1 MTPNEQSN
9 GAPKGLVF
17 NIQKFSLHDGP
28 GIRTIVFLK
37 GCPLACIW
45 CSNPEGQSMAP
56 ELIHSC
62 DRCIGRD
69 DCDRCIA
76 VCLEQAITKDDEGQI
91 CIDRSICD
99 GCGDCAYVCP
109 SRALEE
115 SGEWVGVDDV
125 ARIVEEDDAFYARSG
140 GGLTVSGGE
149 PLAQGAFVRAL
160 LGVAR
165 SRGIDTAI
173 ETSGLC
179 NWKTMRDVAPLTDR
193 IFFDI
198 KCLDPEKHEQVT
210 GVSNRKILQNFLRLR
225 AEFPEVD
232 VVVRTPVIP
241 GVNDSEDDI
250 RAIVEFVNDAG
261 GASAYELLPY
271 HGFGEA
277 KYTKL
282 GKYYPLSHLR
292 PPSDEHMKELQR
304 IATLCDAPSSG
315 ARPPRPCVSY

>member
-1 MTPNEQSN
+1 MALNHESN

-45 CSNPEGQSMAP
+45 CSNPESQSASP
-56 ELIHSC
+56 ELIRNC
-62 DRCIGRD
+62 ERCIRSEE
-69 DCDRCIA
+69 CERCMT

-99 GCGDCAYVCP
+99 GCGDCAFVCP
-109 SRALEE
+109 SRALEQ
-115 SGEWVGVDDV
+115 SGEWVAVDDV
-125 ARIVEEDDAFYARSG
+125 VRIVEEDDAFYARSG

-160 LGVAR
+160 LGAAR
-165 SRGIDTAI
+165 RRGIDTAI

-198 KCLDPEKHEQVT
+198 KCLDPEKHAEVT
-210 GVSNRKILQNFLRLR
+210 GVSNRKILENFQRLR
-225 AEFPEVD
+225 AEFPEVN

-241 GVNDSEDDI
+241 GVNDSEAEI
-250 RAIVEFVNDAG
+250 EAIVEFVNDAG
-261 GASAYELLPY
+261 GAFAYELLPY
-271 HGFGEA
+271 HGFGEP
-277 KYTKL
+277 KYAKL
-282 GKYYPLSHLR
+282 GRQYLLSHLD
-292 PPSDEHMKELQR
+292 PPSNERMKGLQR
-304 IATLCDAPSSG
+304 IAALCDAP
-315 ARPPRPCVSY
+315 

>member
-1 MTPNEQSN
+1 MSLENESN

-37 GCPLACIW
+37 GCPLACMW
-45 CSNPEGQSMAP
+45 CSNPEGRAPSP
-56 ELIHSC
+56 ELILTC
-62 DRCIGRD
+62 DRCIGTEE
-69 DCDRCIA
+69 CDRCIT
-76 VCLEQAITKDDEGQI
+76 VCLEHAITKGENGELS
-91 CIDRSICD
+91 IDRSHCD

-109 SRALEE
+109 SKALEV
-115 SGEWVGVDDV
+115 SGEWVSVGEVLS
-125 ARIVEEDDAFYARSG
+125 IVEEDDAFYARSG

-160 LGVAR
+160 LEAAR

-179 NWKTMRDVAPLTDR
+179 NWKTMRDVAPLADR
-193 IFFDI
+193 IYFDI

-210 GVSNRKILQNFLRLR
+210 GVSNRKILENFQRLR
-225 AEFPEVD
+225 AGFAEVD
-232 VVVRTPVIP
+232 VVVRTPIIP

-250 RAIVEFVNDAG
+250 QAIAEFVDQAG

-271 HGFGEA
+271 HGFGEPKYA
-277 KYTKL
+277 KV
-282 GKYYPLSHLR
+282 GKHYPLSHLK
-292 PPSDEHMKELQR
+292 PPSDERIRALQR
-304 IATLCDAPSSG
+304 TATLRSG
-315 ARPPRPCVSY
+315 P

>member
-1 MTPNEQSN
+1 MTLNHESN

-37 GCPLACIW
+37 GCPLACMW
-45 CSNPEGQSMAP
+45 CSNPESQSTSR
-56 ELIHSC
+56 ELVYASDRCIGTEEC
-62 DRCIGRD
+62 DRCIT
-69 DCDRCIA
+69 
-76 VCLEQAITKDDEGQI
+76 VCLEQAITKDAEGKI

-99 GCGDCAYVCP
+99 GCGDCAFVCP

-115 SGEWVGVDDV
+115 SGEWVSVDDV
-125 ARIVEEDDAFYARSG
+125 VRIVEEDDAFYVRSG

-160 LGVAR
+160 LGAAR

-179 NWKTMRDVAPLTDR
+179 TWKTMRDVAPLTER

-198 KCLDPEKHEQVT
+198 KCLDPEKHAQVT
-210 GVSNRKILQNFLRLR
+210 GVSNRKILQNFQRLR

-241 GVNDSEDDI
+241 GVNDSADEI
-250 RAIVEFVNDAG
+250 EAIVEFVNDAG

-271 HGFGEA
+271 HGFGEP
-277 KYTKL
+277 KYAKL
-282 GKYYPLSHLR
+282 GRHYSLR
-292 PPSDEHMKELQR
+292 DLNPASNERMKGLQR
-304 IATLCDAPSSG
+304 IAALCDAS
-315 ARPPRPCVSY
+315 

>member
-1 MTPNEQSN
+1 MSLKNQSN

-45 CSNPEGQSMAP
+45 CSNPEGRAPSP
-56 ELIHSC
+56 ELVLAC
-62 DRCIGRD
+62 DRCIGTD
-69 DCDRCIA
+69 ECERCIT
-76 VCLEQAITKDDEGQI
+76 VCLEHAIDKGDDGELR
-91 CIDRSICD
+91 IDRSHCD

-109 SRALEE
+109 SKALEV
-115 SGEWVGVDDV
+115 SGEWVSVDDV
-125 ARIVEEDDAFYARSG
+125 LTIVEEDDAFYARSG

-160 LGVAR
+160 LEAAR

-179 NWKTMRDVAPLTDR
+179 NWKTMRDIAPLADR
-193 IFFDI
+193 IYFDI
-198 KCLDPEKHEQVT
+198 KCLDPEKHERVT
-210 GVSNRKILQNFLRLR
+210 GVSNRKILENFQRLR
-225 AEFPEVD
+225 AGFAEVD

-250 RAIVEFVNDAG
+250 QAIAEFVDGAG

-271 HGFGEA
+271 HGFGEP
-277 KYTKL
+277 KYVKV
-282 GKYYPLSHLR
+282 GKHYPLSHLK
-292 PPSDEHMKELQR
+292 PPSDERMQALQR
-304 IATLCDAPSSG
+304 TATLRGSP
-315 ARPPRPCVSY
+315 